1 MGIFSELKAARRL
14 FCFWKAS
21 RDGRRRGIRSNK
33 MNRAPDTRNP
43 LWIATEWLACL
54 ALAGVLL
61 AAGLPKISNPDQFAL
76 AVYQYQLLPALLVNP
91 VAIYLPW
98 MEISCAV
105 ALVVL
110 PSARRGALLLV
121 AGMLMV
127 FTLAIAFAVLRGQP
141 IPCGCFGDDAA
152 PAGWWSLARNCGLL
166 VLTALALRAT
176 R

>member
-1 MGIFSELKAARRL
+1 M
-14 FCFWKAS
+14 
-21 RDGRRRGIRSNK
+21 RDGKPQGIRSNK

-43 LWIATEWLACL
+43 LWIVIEWVSCL
-54 ALAGVLL
+54 VLAGVLI
-61 AAGLPKISNPDQFAL
+61 AAALPKISNPDKFAL
-76 AVYQYQLLPALLVNP
+76 AVYQYQLLPALFVNP

-98 MEISCAV
+98 LEVSCAA

-121 AGMLMV
+121 AGMLV
-127 FTLAIAFAVLRGQP
+127 AFTLAIAFVVIKGQP
-141 IPCGCFGDDAA
+141 IPCGCFGDDST

>member
-1 MGIFSELKAARRL
+1 L
-14 FCFWKAS
+14 
-21 RDGRRRGIRSNK
+21 RDGKPQGIRSNK
-33 MNRAPDTRNP
+33 MNRAPDTRNL
-43 LWIATEWLACL
+43 LWIVIEWVSCL
-54 ALAGVLL
+54 VLAGVLI
-61 AAGLPKISNPDQFAL
+61 AAALPKISNPDKFAL

-98 MEISCAV
+98 LEVSCAA

-110 PSARRGALLLV
+110 PFARRGALLLV
-121 AGMLMV
+121 AGMLV
-127 FTLAIAFAVLRGQP
+127 AFTLAIAFVVIKGQA
-141 IPCGCFGDDAA
+141 IPCGCFGDDSP

>member
-1 MGIFSELKAARRL
+1 M
-14 FCFWKAS
+14 
-21 RDGRRRGIRSNK
+21 RDGRPQGIRSNK
-33 MNRAPDTRNP
+33 MNRAPDTRSP
-43 LWIATEWLACL
+43 LWIVIEWLSCL
-54 ALAGVLL
+54 VLAGVLI
-61 AAGLPKISNPDQFAL
+61 AAALPKISNPDKFAL
-76 AVYQYQLLPALLVNP
+76 AVYQYQLLPALFVNP

-98 MEISCAV
+98 LEVSCAA

-121 AGMLMV
+121 AGMLV
-127 FTLAIAFAVLRGQP
+127 AFTLAIAFVVIKGQP
-141 IPCGCFGDDAA
+141 IPCGCFGDDST